1 MKSVC
6 LLHSLLMA
14 TALSLCP
21 AMLQAASL
29 PAHMP
34 IDLLIVAD
42 EVNPH
47 KLADADLTQPQDLA
61 PALTAAD
68 SPLANA
74 RVTTVNSQCA
84 DDALK
89 ALQSAA
95 RPAVVL
101 YFAHRAAKHCDGS
114 DAQPQFTQLMQQ
126 GLQSGM
132 GVVVLHHGLYVDIFS
147 PGAKDELLA
156 LIGAKTN
163 SIKWDTVDG
172 QRVYNVGGNHFVSNN
187 GLSYPQQ
194 ASFTGTAGV
203 AAGSYPYFV
212 NVPDELYADTALVE
226 VAGEQRTPLFA
237 SDSLGTRLLGYA
249 LTRPLW
255 QGTVVA
261 YQPAEYQPNALDD
274 RNGPNFQILVNAIYF
289 TAYGAP

>member
-203 AAGSYPYFV
+203 AAG
-212 NVPDELYADTALVE
+212 ALVT
-226 VAGEQRTPLFA
+226 AGALPQPIDCTNTMMIGI
-237 SDSLGTRLLGYA
+237 SDSCFIYPHPNVATRTHFYPTMECAIFSWYFYQVLLVA
-249 LTRPLW
+249 VIV
-255 QGTVVA
+255 TV
-261 YQPAEYQPNALDD
+261 
-274 RNGPNFQILVNAIYF
+274 
-289 TAYGAP
+289 

>member
-89 ALQSAA
+89 ALQSVTMLKSAN
-95 RPAVVL
+95 
-101 YFAHRAAKHCDGS
+101 Y
-114 DAQPQFTQLMQQ
+114 
-126 GLQSGM
+126 
-132 GVVVLHHGLYVDIFS
+132 
-147 PGAKDELLA
+147 
-156 LIGAKTN
+156 
-163 SIKWDTVDG
+163 
-172 QRVYNVGGNHFVSNN
+172 
-187 GLSYPQQ
+187 
-194 ASFTGTAGV
+194 
-203 AAGSYPYFV
+203 
-212 NVPDELYADTALVE
+212 
-226 VAGEQRTPLFA
+226 
-237 SDSLGTRLLGYA
+237 
-249 LTRPLW
+249 
-255 QGTVVA
+255 
-261 YQPAEYQPNALDD
+261 
-274 RNGPNFQILVNAIYF
+274 
-289 TAYGAP
+289 